1 MTINA
6 FLQCTSSNLNP
17 YMNETPIQQ
26 LLNKCRRGDSKA
38 QKQLFDQY
46 KNRLFSVCLRYAR
59 DRTEAQDM
67 LQDAFLAIFRDLH
80 QFSGEGVFEGWMHR
94 VAVRAALQHL
104 RKRNVLRFA
113 VEYDELPAASHTQMP
128 DMELNHQAI
137 LQMVQQLPEGYRA
150 VFNLHCIEAFS
161 YPEIAAELG
170 ISESSVRSQYSRA
183 CKQLRGMIERLL
195 VC

>member
-1 MTINA
+1 
-6 FLQCTSSNLNP
+6 
-17 YMNETPIQQ
+17 
-26 LLNKCRRGDSKA
+26 
-38 QKQLFDQY
+38 
-46 KNRLFSVCLRYAR
+46 
-59 DRTEAQDM
+59 
-67 LQDAFLAIFRDLH
+67 
-80 QFSGEGVFEGWMHR
+80 MHR